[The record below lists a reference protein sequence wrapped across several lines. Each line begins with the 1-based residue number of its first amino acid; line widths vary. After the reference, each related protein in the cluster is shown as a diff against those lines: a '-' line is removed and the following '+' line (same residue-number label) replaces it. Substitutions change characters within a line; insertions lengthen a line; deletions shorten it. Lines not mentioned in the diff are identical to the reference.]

1 MNQVDEILQEILNEH
16 RQKMQ
21 KSDEEEEEEDD
32 IVDVLLKI
40 QKNGDFEVPLADT
53 NLKAVLFV
61 SEIKSLNSDLCM
73 QQLF

>member
-61 SEIKSLNSDLCM
+61 SI
-73 QQLF
+73 Q

>member
-21 KSDEEEEEEDD
+21 KSDEEEEEDD